1 MERHAAADSLR
12 LRKGESGR
20 GCEPVQCGWGEARTC
35 LRRANGS
42 CGCVCHATHKAIS
55 LRLTLPLTSSALE
68 MITRR
73 GSSGERRE
81 GMQAETR
88 RLRAHKRDREC
99 PQLRS
104 NTNLECTMLIISH
117 ALQPRRNSL
126 TNSYVKN
133 DVAMLGATFTV
144 HSQSVPSFP
153 Q

>member
-1 MERHAAADSLR
+1 V
-12 LRKGESGR
+12 GG
-20 GCEPVQCGWGEARTC
+20 GQCGWGEARTC
-35 LRRANGS
+35 LRRERAVPVAVS
-42 CGCVCHATHKAIS
+42 ATQQTKLF

-68 MITRR
+68 MITGR

-88 RLRAHKRDREC
+88 RLRAHKGDREY
-99 PQLRS
+99 PPLRS

-117 ALQPRRNSL
+117 ALHPRRNSL

-144 HSQSVPSFP
+144 HSQSVPVLSAIVYLRT
-153 Q
+153 